1 MKVKERLQHGNTFN
15 FVLPVF
21 VLFNAI
27 LVVMPVLASGQI
39 IEAANPYDSTTAP
52 DSVAR
57 PALEQPATA
66 TALTA
71 PQSDQLQLAYL
82 RIRQFIAQ
90 GNTTEA
96 ERYLAMIPEN
106 SPGILGDDRQ
116 SATLLIN
123 HQKHLAQ
130 LRAQKAAGF
139 DEEAVQFLLAQA
151 RDILKYRDF
160 ATAETLVNQAK
171 LFRVDFSKLPISP
184 QSVSAAIAQ
193 AKSPVA
199 DPNSPAS
206 QLMGLMSQ
214 AQLAFDKSQFQQA
227 RELVMQAQQLGVP
240 ANQLPKNQ
248 TLPWQLD
255 LKIQD
260 AMKSQG
266 QVIPVNFEKA
276 ANENVVQA
284 DYYPETDTTRN
295 VTVASNTP
303 EPVPTAPPAPVVT
316 TAMQQ
321 YQSGVQALQRNDKAA
336 AKQYFSAAWRNRQE
350 LDAAAEQAV
359 EEQLRSLIE
368 PIQPGQPASNNSLEQ
383 IAPADSLNPANG
395 FSPPANALEQE
406 GSSFRPPTQT
416 QNEPIQSPLPTQQQ
430 SSVQAMSRDLAT
442 DAAQEQ
448 LFRRLQSEVFRQRS
462 SAEQLGQTSPH
473 EAISTL
479 TELRSKITNASI
491 TEQGKRALLN
501 FVDRD
506 ISVIQKYIQTNLSD
520 IQLAEDNASRME
532 SLNDEREAKYNTE
545 LQIQKLVEDFDD
557 LVDEQRYAEANMV
570 AKQAIEL
577 DPNSEIATLLRE
589 RAAIQMNVARSE
601 ANREDKA
608 ETFLNQMHR
617 ADEASV
623 VEVDELNPM
632 KFRNVDQYARD
643 AKRRAA
649 WLDERQY
656 DSQEERQIWNI
667 LKNEKVQGNFQGTLA
682 DAIGEL
688 SEQSGVN
695 ILFDNPALAASSISS
710 ESTINM
716 PFNQPITLQSALNII
731 LGSSGLVFVVEDEV
745 VKVTSREAQRR
756 DVEPKTFYVGD
767 LVVPIQ
773 NFSQSLSMN
782 FLSPANSYG
791 ANGIIGQSGAV
802 PLAQNGG
809 QAISP
814 LDIAAQSAAATSP
827 DSAFSQQLGGLGGL
841 GSGRPFAG
849 SSGGSVQRGTPTYG
863 SIGPQSLGGVTEA
876 DFQPLISLIRNS
888 IDPEGW
894 DDTNGDGTIQA
905 FVPNLSLI
913 VSQTQ
918 EVQDQ
923 IQDLLN
929 QLRDLNDV
937 QIVVEVRFVSLND
950 GFFERIG
957 IDFDF
962 DLNDNSGFAG
972 VIPDEVNDSSVV
984 GISTSDANPTFNP
997 DLDLGFRQGSIL
1009 ESTPLFG
1016 GFTPGSAASF
1026 GFAILS
1032 DIEVFFLLNAVKGDA
1047 RTNVTQAPTVT
1058 MFNGQVATVNDG
1070 ALVPF
1075 VTSVIPVVGDFA
1087 VAQQPVITLLP
1098 EGASLNVQAT
1108 VSNDRKSVRLSLVP
1122 FFSQITEV
1130 QTFTFDGSTSTQR
1143 ASDNSLLDD
1152 LIGLATTG
1160 ETDGE
1165 EDPVELETTS
1175 QGVTVQ
1181 LPTLGFTSVSTVV
1194 SVPDGGTIL
1203 IGGVKRQSEQRVE
1216 RGVPFLS
1223 NIPYI
1228 SRLFKN
1234 VGIGRDTQS
1243 LMMMVSPKIIIQEE
1257 EELDQVGTT
1266 RN

>member
-1 MKVKERLQHGNTFN
+1 MKVKERLRHGNSLK

-27 LVVMPVLASGQI
+27 LVVMPGFATGQV
-39 IEAANPYDSTTAP
+39 IEAAQPYGAPGATEEATRPMLEEPATPSAPTAVAP
-52 DSVAR
+52 D
-57 PALEQPATA
+57 QI
-66 TALTA
+66 
-71 PQSDQLQLAYL
+71 QLAFL

-90 GNTTEA
+90 GNTVEA

-106 SPGILGDDRQ
+106 HPGMLGDNRQ
-116 SATLLIN
+116 SASNLIQMQRN
-123 HQKHLAQ
+123 LAQ
-130 LRAQKAAGF
+130 MRTQQSEGF
-139 DEEAVQFLLAQA
+139 DEQAVTFLLTQS
-151 RDILKYRDF
+151 RDILKFKDF
-160 ATAETLVNQAK
+160 ATAEMLLNQAR
-171 LFRVDFSKLPISP
+171 LFKVDFSKLNVNPR
-184 QSVSAAIAQ
+184 SVEAAIAQ
-193 AKSPVA
+193 AKAPTSA
-199 DPNSPAS
+199 PNSPTK
-206 QLMGLMSQ
+206 QLMGLMAQ
-214 AQLAFDKSQFQQA
+214 AQLAFDQGQHQKA
-227 RELVMQAQQLGVP
+227 RDFVMQAQALGVP
-240 ANQLPKNQ
+240 ANQLPTNQ
-248 TLPWQLD
+248 ILPWQLD

-260 AMKSQG
+260 AMKSSA
-266 QVIPVNFEKA
+266 QVVPVSFEKDA
-276 ANENVVQA
+276 SDNVIQA

-295 VTVASNTP
+295 VTVSATTP
-303 EPVPTAPPAPVVT
+303 ISPSTVAAPKT
-316 TAMQQ
+316 MTLAMQQ
-321 YQSGVQALQRNDKAA
+321 YQSGLQALQRNDRES
-336 AKQYFSAAWRNRQE
+336 AKQYFSAAWRNRQDLE
-350 LDAAAEQAV
+350 EQAEQAV
-359 EEQLRSLIE
+359 EEQLRTLVE
-368 PIQPGQPASNNSLEQ
+368 PIQGNDLEEIRASESLSPANEFAPATPTNPIGSTIQPPAQTPASSPM
-383 IAPADSLNPANG
+383 PA
-395 FSPPANALEQE
+395 
-406 GSSFRPPTQT
+406 QT
-416 QNEPIQSPLPTQQQ
+416 QAGPN
-430 SSVQAMSRDLAT
+430 QAMSRDLAT
-442 DAAQEQ
+442 DAEQEQ

-462 SAEQLGQTSPH
+462 NAEQLERSNPR
-473 EAISTL
+473 EAIATL
-479 TELRSKITNASI
+479 TQLRRKITAASI

-506 ISVIQKYIQTNLSD
+506 ISEIQKYIQTNIAD

-532 SLNDEREAKYNTE
+532 NLNEEREQRYNTE
-545 LQIQKLVEDFDD
+545 LQIQKLVEDFND
-557 LVDEQRYAEANMV
+557 LMDEQRYSEANMV
-570 AKQAIEL
+570 AQQAAEL
-577 DPNSEIATLLRE
+577 DPNSEIVTLLRE
-589 RAAIQMNVARSE
+589 RAAIQIQLARANSIEDRQQESFLRVMN
-601 ANREDKA
+601 
-608 ETFLNQMHR
+608 R
-617 ADEASV
+617 ADEASIQD
-623 VEVDELNPM
+623 VDEDIPYI
-632 KFRNVDQYARD
+632 FGDSDEYARN
-643 AKRRAA
+643 ARMRAA
-649 WLDERQY
+649 WLDSRQY
-656 DSQEERQIWNI
+656 STPEEARIWNI

-682 DAIGEL
+682 DAINQL
-688 SEQSGVN
+688 AEQSGVN
-695 ILFDNPALAASSISS
+695 ILFDSPAMAASSISS
-710 ESTINM
+710 DTPVDM
-716 PFNQPITLQSALNII
+716 PFNQPISLQSALNII

-756 DVEPKTFYVGD
+756 DVKPKTYYVGD
-767 LVVPIQ
+767 LVTPIQ
-773 NFSQSLSMN
+773 NFTNSLSMN
-782 FLSPANSYG
+782 FMTPGGQYG
-791 ANGIIGQSGAV
+791 ANGIIGQTGAI

-814 LDIAAQSAAATSP
+814 MDIAAQAAAATSP
-827 DSAFSQQLGGLGGL
+827 NSAMAQQLGGLGGL
-841 GSGRPFAG
+841 GGARPYLG
-849 SSGGSVQRGTPTYG
+849 SGGAVQRGTPTYG

-876 DFQPLISLIRNS
+876 DFQPLISLIRNT

-918 EVQDQ
+918 EVQDE

-962 DLNDNSGFAG
+962 NLNDNSGFAG
-972 VIPDEVNDSSVV
+972 VIPDEVNDSTVV
-984 GISTSDANPTFNP
+984 GISTSDQNPTFNA

-1070 ALVPF
+1070 AVVPF

-1130 QTFTFDGSTSTQR
+1130 QNFTFDGSTTTQR

-1152 LIGLATTG
+1152 LIGIATTG
-1160 ETDGE
+1160 TTDGV
-1165 EDPVELETTS
+1165 EDPVELETTT

-1223 NIPYI
+1223 NIPYV